1 MIHSQSMM
9 EYWPALLTSLEE
21 TGIMMAI
28 SMGVCVVGGLPL
40 GLGLILANPKVRGR
54 YPWIYWT
61 LNFLVTVIRS
71 FPYLLFVIALIPV
84 TRAVLGKAFGPIP
97 ASVPLSIIAI
107 TIFARLVEQV
117 LLDVS
122 DETYALANS
131 LGTTRFQYIWHFLL
145 VEARS
150 GLVLAYTT
158 TTVSMVSYST
168 VMGVIGGGGIGDF
181 AVRVGYQRYEYGV
194 MYVAIVIMIVLVF
207 ILQMLGNFVAQTLD
221 KRK

>member
-40 GLGLILANPKVRGR
+40 GLGLFLANPKVRGR

-84 TRAVLGKAFGPIP
+84 TRAILGKAFGPIP

-131 LGTTRFQYIWHFLL
+131 LGTTRFQYIWHF
-145 VEARS
+145 
-150 GLVLAYTT
+150 Y
-158 TTVSMVSYST
+158 
-168 VMGVIGGGGIGDF
+168 
-181 AVRVGYQRYEYGV
+181 
-194 MYVAIVIMIVLVF
+194 
-207 ILQMLGNFVAQTLD
+207 
-221 KRK
+221 